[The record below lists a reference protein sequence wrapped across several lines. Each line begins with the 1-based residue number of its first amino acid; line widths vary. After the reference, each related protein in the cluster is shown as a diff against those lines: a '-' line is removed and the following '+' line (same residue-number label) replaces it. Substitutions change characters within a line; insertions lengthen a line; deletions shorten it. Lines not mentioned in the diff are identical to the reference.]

1 LGFLGF
7 GIWILGFGIYPESLL
22 YLLFFLSGISGLIYQ
37 VVWVRVFGNVFGN
50 TIYSA
55 SVVVAVF
62 MLGLGAGSYVAGRW
76 SDRRYPANPELPLR
90 AYGYFELTIAAMG
103 AIIALILPHLDR
115 LSVMVTAYQQDAN
128 GWYVITPGSYA
139 ARTGIALLLLTPI
152 TLLMGGTLTL
162 LIRFLV
168 RTDVEAQARRIALL
182 YAVNTAGAAAGCFLT
197 DFTLVPSIGL
207 RATQVIA
214 VALNAI
220 AGAGAIVLGR
230 LKPAP
235 TSDKSRIANRK
246 SRRGEA
252 RIPDPGSRIPAGSA
266 VAPVAIALAL
276 SGFAG
281 LGMEIIWFR
290 HFSIML
296 GAFRAVFSLLLTVI
310 LVGIGAGSLAAGAL
324 QRSWSGLASP
334 KPAAKAGV
342 ALIATQSL
350 FIVFTLA
357 GMWIADS
364 SVIDRTVSDALHAF
378 GTAATI
384 DQLAS
389 PGAFTELWFN
399 LRPMLLEVAV
409 PALLIGFS
417 FPLGN
422 AVIQHAEQSVGRRA
436 GVLYLANTAGAV
448 CGSLVAGF
456 VLLPWLGLQGS
467 ATVLMLAA
475 AIGLVPIYLVVRL
488 KPDPTDD
495 ARRMQTAAEIRR
507 GSPVGSAFRRTFPI
521 LTAIAALIAWI
532 LLPSDYISTRALPKP
547 EQNERVLDQSE
558 GVNEIVTITETSGK
572 GRRLMTN
579 GHAMS
584 ATWPLSQRYM
594 RALAHVPLL
603 MLNNPARVLVIGF
616 GVGNTTAAATLHPS
630 VRQVEVADL
639 SRNVLDHASWFS
651 ATNGDVIRNPRVA
664 VYVNDGRHH
673 LLMGAPGAG
682 AGLPPPRFRATASL
696 AEAKGEGGKTGPYTG
711 TYDLIALEPPP
722 IGYAG
727 VASLYSEEF
736 YRLARARLEPDGY
749 VSQWLPAYQVPTRTT
764 LSMIRAFVNV
774 FPESVLL
781 SGAEADLILIGA
793 NNRIEVD
800 PNELFTALSQRPAVR
815 ADLVKLDLGTPR
827 EIVGMFVGSSRT
839 LAGATRDAV
848 AVTDDR
854 PVQEFGVRSLLNL
867 GESVP
872 GSVVDLKSVA
882 EWCPKCFDNGMP
894 VRVVEGLD
902 LYLALLNRAYGASP
916 EEGARI
922 RAAADNGRRVAGS
935 AYLGVVVPETSDVHN
950 DLGIAYASRGQL
962 DAAIGEFR
970 QALSLEPDS
979 AQTHWHIGAALAERG
994 QLQEAEEHLRTSVQ
1008 RDPTNLDAKHD
1019 LETVAALQRQRQPAP

>member
-1 LGFLGF
+1 MLLGRWELGV
-7 GIWILGFGIYPESLL
+7 GSYPELLL

-50 TIYSA
+50 TVYSA
-55 SVVVAVF
+55 SAVVAVF
-62 MLGLGAGSYVAGRW
+62 MLGLGAGSYLAGRW
-76 SDRRYPANPELPLR
+76 SDRRYAANPQLPLR
-90 AYGYFELTIAAMG
+90 AYGYFELAIAAIG
-103 AIIALILPHLDR
+103 AAIALTLPHLDR
-115 LSVMVTAYQQDAN
+115 LSVLVTSYQQDAN
-128 GWYVITPGSYA
+128 GWFVITAGSYV
-139 ARTGIALLLLTPI
+139 ARTVIALVLLTPI

-162 LIRFLV
+162 LIRYLV
-168 RTDVEAQARRIALL
+168 RTDVEAQSRRIAVL

-197 DFTLVPSIGL
+197 DFTLVPSLGL
-207 RATQVIA
+207 FATQFIA

-220 AGAGAIVLGR
+220 AGVGAIALAAR
-230 LKPAP
+230 SNSQLP
-235 TSDKSRIANRK
+235 TPNSQGPKKRRSRIPNPESPSTSLGA
-246 SRRGEA
+246 S
-252 RIPDPGSRIPAGSA
+252 RIPDPGSRIPATS
-266 VAPVAIALAL
+266 VAWVATALAL

-281 LGMEIIWFR
+281 LGMEILWFR

-310 LVGIGAGSLAAGAL
+310 LVGIGIGSLAAGAL
-324 QRSWSGLASP
+324 QGRVRN
-334 KPAAKAGV
+334 PAV

-350 FIVFTLA
+350 FVVFTLA
-357 GMWIADS
+357 GMWFADS
-364 SVIDRTVSDALHAF
+364 SVIDRTVSDALRAF
-378 GTAATI
+378 SVAVGAG
-384 DQLAS
+384 QLAA
-389 PGAFTELWFN
+389 PGTFGEVWFN
-399 LRPMLLEVAV
+399 LRPMLLEVAL

-422 AVIQHAEQSVGRRA
+422 AVIQHAESSVGRRA

-467 ATVLMLAA
+467 TTVLMTVA
-475 AIGLVPIYLVVRL
+475 AIALLPLYQVVRQS
-488 KPDPTDD
+488 
-495 ARRMQTAAEIRR
+495 A
-507 GSPVGSAFRRTFPI
+507 VGSGFSRTFPF
-521 LTAIAALIAWI
+521 LVAGAALLAW
-532 LLPSDYISTRALPKP
+532 LFLPSDYISTRALPKP
-547 EQNERVLDQSE
+547 EPNEQVLNQSE
-558 GVNEIVTITETSGK
+558 GVNEIVTVTETAGR

-603 MLNNPARVLVIGF
+603 MLENPDHVLVIGF

-630 VRQVEVADL
+630 VQRVEVADL

-651 ATNGDVIRNPRVA
+651 ATNGNAIRDPKVT

-673 LLMGAPGAG
+673 LLMGGDP
-682 AGLPPPRFRATASL
+682 
-696 AEAKGEGGKTGPYTG
+696 
-711 TYDLIALEPPP
+711 YDLIALEPPP

-736 YRLARARLEPDGY
+736 YQLARTRLKANGF
-749 VSQWLPAYQVPTRTT
+749 VSQWLPAYQVPTETT
-764 LSMIRAFVNV
+764 LSMIKAFVDV
-774 FPESVLL
+774 FPQSVLL

-800 PNELFTALSQRPAVR
+800 PNQLFAALAQRPAVR
-815 ADLVKLDLGTPR
+815 ADLARFDLGTPR
-827 EIVGMFVGSSRT
+827 EIVGMFVGASKT
-839 LAGATRDAV
+839 LADATRGAV
-848 AVTDDR
+848 AVTDNR

-872 GSVVDLKSVA
+872 GAVVDLRSVA
-882 EWCPKCFDNGMP
+882 EWCPRCFDNGMP

-902 LYLALLNRAYGASP
+902 VYLALLTHAYAATPDQGNRV
-916 EEGARI
+916 
-922 RAAADNGRRVAGS
+922 RAAADEGRRIAGS
-935 AYLGVVVPETSDVHN
+935 AYLGTVVPETPGVHN

-962 DAAIGEFR
+962 DAAIAEFR
-970 QALSLEPDS
+970 QALSLDPD
-979 AQTHWHIGAALAERG
+979 AAETHWHLGAALAERG

-1008 RDPTNLDAKHD
+1008 RDPSNVEATHD
-1019 LETVAALQRQRQPAP
+1019 LETVTAMRRQGQRVP

>member
-1 LGFLGF
+1 
-7 GIWILGFGIYPESLL
+7 LGFGIYPDLLL

-50 TIYSA
+50 TVYSA

-62 MLGLGAGSYVAGRW
+62 MLGLGAGSYLAGRW
-76 SDRRYPANPELPLR
+76 SDRRYAANPELPLR
-90 AYGYFELTIAAMG
+90 AYGYFELTIAAIG
-103 AIIALILPHLDR
+103 AAIALVLPHLDR
-115 LSVMVTAYQQDAN
+115 LSVLVTSYQQDAN
-128 GWYVITPGSYA
+128 GWYVITAGSYV
-139 ARTGIALLLLTPI
+139 ARTAIALVLLTPI

-162 LIRFLV
+162 LIRYLV
-168 RTDVEAQARRIALL
+168 RAEVEAQARRIALL

-197 DFTLVPSIGL
+197 DFALVPSLGL
-207 RATQVIA
+207 LATQLIA

-220 AGAGAIVLGR
+220 AGAGAIALAAR
-230 LKPAP
+230 SNSQLPTPNSQAP
-235 TSDKSRIANRK
+235 KKRAKRISDS
-246 SRRGEA
+246 GP
-252 RIPDPGSRIPAGSA
+252 RIPDSGSRIPARSA
-266 VAPVAIALAL
+266 VAPVAVALAL

-281 LGMEIIWFR
+281 LGMEILWFR

-310 LVGIGAGSLAAGAL
+310 LVGIGIGSLAAGAL
-324 QRSWSGLASP
+324 QRPAAP
-334 KPAAKAGV
+334 KPSAKAGRVRNPGV

-350 FIVFTLA
+350 FVVFTLA
-357 GMWIADS
+357 GMWSADS
-364 SVIDRTVSDALHAF
+364 SVIDRTVSDALRAF
-378 GTAATI
+378 SVAAGA
-384 DQLAS
+384 DQLVA
-389 PGAFTELWFN
+389 PGTFSEVWFN
-399 LRPMLLEVAV
+399 LRPMLLEVAM

-448 CGSLVAGF
+448 AGSLVAGF

-467 ATVLMLAA
+467 TTVLMTIAA
-475 AIGLVPIYLVVRL
+475 MALLPLYQVVRQS
-488 KPDPTDD
+488 
-495 ARRMQTAAEIRR
+495 A
-507 GSPVGSAFRRTFPI
+507 VGSGFSRTFPF
-521 LTAIAALIAWI
+521 LVAGAALLAWL

-547 EQNERVLDQSE
+547 EQNERVLNQSE
-558 GVNEIVTITETSGK
+558 GVNEIVTITETSGR

-603 MLNNPARVLVIGF
+603 MSDNPDRVLVIGF

-630 VRQVEVADL
+630 IRRVEVADL

-651 ATNGDVIRNPRVA
+651 ATNGNVIRDPKVT

-673 LLMGAPGAG
+673 LLMGGAP
-682 AGLPPPRFRATASL
+682 
-696 AEAKGEGGKTGPYTG
+696 
-711 TYDLIALEPPP
+711 YDLIALEPPP

-736 YRLARARLEPDGY
+736 YQLARTRLKANGF
-749 VSQWLPAYQVPTRTT
+749 VSQWLPAYQVPTATS
-764 LSMIRAFVNV
+764 LSMIKAFVDV
-774 FPESVLL
+774 FPQSVLL
-781 SGAEADLILIGA
+781 SGAQADLILIGA

-800 PNELFTALSQRPAVR
+800 PNQLFTALSQRPAVR
-815 ADLVKLDLGTPR
+815 ADLARFDLGTPR
-827 EIVGMFVGSSRT
+827 EIVGMFVGASRT
-839 LAGATRDAV
+839 LADATRGAV
-848 AVTDDR
+848 AVTDNR

-872 GSVVDLKSVA
+872 GAVVDLQSVG
-882 EWCPKCFDNGMP
+882 EWCPTCFDNGVP
-894 VRVVEGLD
+894 VRIVEGLD
-902 LYLALLNRAYGASP
+902 VYLALLTRAYAAAP
-916 EEGARI
+916 EEGSRI

-935 AYLGVVVPETSDVHN
+935 AYLGTVVPETSDVHN

-962 DAAIGEFR
+962 DAAIAEFR

-979 AQTHWHIGAALAERG
+979 AQTHWHLGAALAERG
-994 QLQEAEEHLRTSVQ
+994 DLDEAEEHLRTSVQ
-1008 RDPTNLDAKHD
+1008 RDPTNAEAKHD
-1019 LETVAALQRQRQPAP
+1019 LETVTAMQRQRQRVP